1 MTVTLQRILTSEF
14 PAWLDRSCTEYV
26 SDLVTQGGS
35 HEEAQRRAV
44 ESMARLFPDGA
55 PSPGNEVFHVMNEA
69 GAAVGYL
76 WIGQDVSAD
85 PGAWWVWDVVI
96 NVDQR
101 GQGFGRA
108 AMLLGEE
115 YAHSHG
121 AQSLGLS
128 VFGFNTGARG
138 LYNSLGYETTSVKM
152 LKKLT

>member
-14 PAWLDRSCTEYV
+14 PSWLDRSCTEYV
-26 SDLVTQGGS
+26 GDLVTQGGS
-35 HEEAQRRAV
+35 REEAQRTAA
-44 ESMARLFPDGA
+44 ETIARSFPDGA

-96 NVDQR
+96 NADQR

-115 YAHSHG
+115 YARSQG
-121 AQSLGLS
+121 AHSLGLS

-152 LKKLT
+152 LKTLI